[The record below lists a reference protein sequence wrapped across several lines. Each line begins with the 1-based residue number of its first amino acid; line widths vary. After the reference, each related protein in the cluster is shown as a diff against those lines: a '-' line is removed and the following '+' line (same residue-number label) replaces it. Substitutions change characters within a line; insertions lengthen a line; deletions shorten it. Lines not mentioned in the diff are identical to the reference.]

1 MPTQQFTVKTL
12 IEKSCDYGCRSCQQK
27 QHFASGSPCEWRWLT
42 KHGCEVARS
51 ARAWVPLAIR
61 LMRAVILFIFALA
74 FLSCRKNASLN
85 SDVRPQ
91 QSMRTN
97 TGSAV
102 TDSGMKI
109 EADKLLTSGEIE
121 SITGEPAKQAVTSAR
136 TEAGF
141 AISQCYFQTA
151 TPAKSVV
158 VTVTSRAPGPDAKE
172 PRQFWAE
179 KFHGEGNEEKDAEEP
194 QRRQAPPE
202 KVEGVGD
209 EAYWGESG
217 STGALYAIQANR
229 FIRVAI
235 GGSDD
240 KAIRIEKAKR
250 LAQLV
255 LKRL

>member
-1 MPTQQFTVKTL
+1 
-12 IEKSCDYGCRSCQQK
+12 
-27 QHFASGSPCEWRWLT
+27 
-42 KHGCEVARS
+42 
-51 ARAWVPLAIR
+51 
-61 LMRAVILFIFALA
+61 MRAFILLIFSLA

-85 SDVRPQ
+85 ADPTRPPQ
-91 QSMRTN
+91 PMKTN
-97 TGSAV
+97 AASAV
-102 TDSGMKI
+102 TESGVKI
-109 EADKLLTSGEIE
+109 EADKLLMSSEIE
-121 SITGEPAKQAVTSAR
+121 SVTGEPAKQAMMSAR

-158 VTVTSRAPGPDAKE
+158 VTVTSRGPGPDAKD
-172 PRQFWAE
+172 PRQFWAD
-179 KFHGEGNEEKDAEEP
+179 KFHGERNEEKDSEEP

-209 EAYWGESG
+209 EAYWVESG

-240 KAIRIEKAKR
+240 KAIKIDKAKR

-255 LKRL
+255 LKRLPVGPHP

>member
-1 MPTQQFTVKTL
+1 VAAGRA
-12 IEKSCDYGCRSCQQK
+12 EKNRYDLQHCDRC
-27 QHFASGSPCEWRWLT
+27 SPHEWRRLHER
-42 KHGCEVARS
+42 HGCGVACDTA
-51 ARAWVPLAIR
+51 ARVASAIR
-61 LMRAVILFIFALA
+61 LMRAVILFILSLA
-74 FLSCRKNASLN
+74 FLSCRKNASVHA
-85 SDVRPQ
+85 DPVRPR
-91 QSMRTN
+91 QSMKTN
-97 TGSAV
+97 AAPAV
-102 TDSGMKI
+102 AASGMKI
-109 EADKLLTSGEIE
+109 EGDKLLMSGEIE
-121 SITGEPAKQAVTSAR
+121 SVVGEPAKQAVTSAR

-158 VTVTSRAPGPDAKE
+158 VTVTSRGPGPDAKE

-179 KFHGEGNEEKDAEEP
+179 KFHGEGNDEKDNEEP

-209 EAYWGESG
+209 EAYWVESG
-217 STGALYAIQANR
+217 STGALYALQADR

-240 KAIRIEKAKR
+240 KAVKIGKAKK
-250 LAQLV
+250 LAELV

>member
-1 MPTQQFTVKTL
+1 
-12 IEKSCDYGCRSCQQK
+12 
-27 QHFASGSPCEWRWLT
+27 
-42 KHGCEVARS
+42 
-51 ARAWVPLAIR
+51 
-61 LMRAVILFIFALA
+61 MRAVILLIWCLAL
-74 FLSCRKNASLN
+74 LSCRRNAYSN
-85 SDVRPQ
+85 ADPVPPQ
-91 QSMRTN
+91 QSMKTN
-97 TGSAV
+97 TTADV
-102 TDSGMKI
+102 TESGRKI
-109 EADKLLTSGEIE
+109 AADKLLMSSEIE

-158 VTVTSRAPGPDAKE
+158 VTVTSRGPGPDVKE
-172 PRQFWAE
+172 PRQFWEE
-179 KFHGEGNEEKDAEEP
+179 KFHGEGTNEKDSEEP
-194 QRRQAPPE
+194 QRRQVPPE

-209 EAYWGESG
+209 EAYWVESG

-240 KAIRIEKAKR
+240 KAIRIDKAKR

>member
-1 MPTQQFTVKTL
+1 MKTNAT
-12 IEKSCDYGCRSCQQK
+12 S
-27 QHFASGSPCEWRWLT
+27 ALT
-42 KHGCEVARS
+42 E
-51 ARAWVPLAIR
+51 
-61 LMRAVILFIFALA
+61 
-74 FLSCRKNASLN
+74 
-85 SDVRPQ
+85 
-91 QSMRTN
+91 
-97 TGSAV
+97 
-102 TDSGMKI
+102 SGMKI
-109 EADKLLTSGEIE
+109 EANKLLTNSEIE
-121 SITGEPAKQAVTSAR
+121 SVTGEPAKQAVTSAR

-158 VTVTSRAPGPDAKE
+158 VTVISRGPGPDAKE

-179 KFHGEGNEEKDAEEP
+179 KFHGEGNEEKQGEEP

-209 EAYWGESG
+209 EAYWIESG

-240 KAIRIEKAKR
+240 KAIRISKAKR
-250 LAQLV
+250 LAELV